1 MGSSCTDA
9 QSLQQAFRLREAP
22 AMGKTRGPVNLP
34 ALFTAFGLIFLAELP
49 DKTAYTM
56 LLLAARGRP
65 VQVFLGSCAA
75 FAVQGLVA
83 VALGSLAAKLPP
95 EAVRYLAAAMFLGF
109 GLWLLLSK
117 VGPDAQR
124 APLSK
129 NRAFAQSFV
138 LVFLAELG
146 DATQLGTAALVAR
159 LHDRWSVYAGAT
171 LALWA
176 VALLAVSI
184 GGTVGAKLPKRALR
198 KTAGALFCVF
208 AVVSLV
214 VGR

>member
-1 MGSSCTDA
+1 M
-9 QSLQQAFRLREAP
+9 QQAFRLRGAP
-22 AMGKTRGPVNLP
+22 GLGKTRGPVNLP
-34 ALFTAFGLIFLAELP
+34 ALFTSFGLIFLAELP

-56 LLLAARGRP
+56 LLLATRGRP
-65 VQVFLGSCAA
+65 LQVFLGSCVA

-95 EAVRYLAAAMFLGF
+95 EAVGYLAAAMFLGF
-109 GLWLLLSK
+109 GIWLLVSK
-117 VGPDAQR
+117 VEPGEQQ

-129 NRAFAQSFV
+129 NRAFVQSFV

-159 LHDRWSVYAGAT
+159 LHNRWSVYAGST
-171 LALWA
+171 LALWS

-184 GGTVGAKLPKRALR
+184 GGTVGAKLPKKALR
-198 KTAGALFCVF
+198 KTAGVLFCLF

>member
-1 MGSSCTDA
+1 
-9 QSLQQAFRLREAP
+9 
-22 AMGKTRGPVNLP
+22 VNLP
-34 ALFTAFGLIFLAELP
+34 SLFYAFGLIFLAELP

-65 VQVFLGSCAA
+65 VQVFIGSCAA

-95 EAVRYLAAAMFLGF
+95 EVVRYLAAAMFLGF
-109 GLWLLLSK
+109 GLWLLFSK
-117 VGPDAQR
+117 AEPDAEQ

-129 NRAFAQSFV
+129 NRATVQAFV

-159 LHDRWSVYAGAT
+159 THDTWSVYVGST
-171 LALWA
+171 LALWS

-184 GGTVGAKLPKRALR
+184 GGTVGAKLPKKALR
-198 KTAGALFCVF
+198 KTAGVLFCVF

>member
-1 MGSSCTDA
+1 MRP
-9 QSLQQAFRLREAP
+9 LQ
-22 AMGKTRGPVNLP
+22 VNLP
-34 ALFTAFGLIFLAELP
+34 ALFTTFGLIFLAELP

-83 VALGSLAAKLPP
+83 VALGSLAARLPP
-95 EAVRYLAAAMFLGF
+95 QAIRYLAAAMFLGF
-109 GLWLLLSK
+109 GLWLLFSK
-117 VGPDAQR
+117 AEPDAEQ

-129 NRAFAQSFV
+129 NRALVQSFV

-159 LHDRWSVYAGAT
+159 LHDTWSVYAGST

-176 VALLAVSI
+176 VALLAVTI
-184 GGTVGAKLPKRALR
+184 GGTVGAKLPKKALR
-198 KTAGALFCVF
+198 KTAGVLFCVF
-208 AVVSLV
+208 AVASLV

>member
-1 MGSSCTDA
+1 M
-9 QSLQQAFRLREAP
+9 QQGFRLRRCARRR
-22 AMGKTRGPVNLP
+22 KRRRLTVNLP
-34 ALFTAFGLIFLAELP
+34 LLATSFGLIFLAELP

-65 VQVFLGSCAA
+65 VHVFVGSCAA

-83 VALGSLAAKLPP
+83 VALGSLAARLSPN
-95 EAVRYLAAAMFLGF
+95 VIRYLAAALFLGF

-117 VGPDAQR
+117 IEPDKEQ
-124 APLSK
+124 APVSP
-129 NRAFAQSFV
+129 NRALVQSFA

-159 LHDRWSVYAGAT
+159 MHDRWSVYAGST

-176 VALLAVSI
+176 VALLAVTI
-184 GGTVGAKLPKRALR
+184 GGTVGARLPKQALR
-198 KTAGALFCVF
+198 RVAGVLFCVF

-214 VGR
+214 VAR

>member
-1 MGSSCTDA
+1 M
-9 QSLQQAFRLREAP
+9 
-22 AMGKTRGPVNLP
+22 N
-34 ALFTAFGLIFLAELP
+34 FTALATSFGLIFVAELP

-65 VQVFLGSCAA
+65 LQVFAGSCAA

-83 VALGSLAAKLPP
+83 VALGSLAARLSP
-95 EAVRYLAAAMFLGF
+95 EVIRYLAAAMFFGF

-117 VGPDAQR
+117 IEPDKQQ
-124 APLSK
+124 APVSR
-129 NRAFAQSFV
+129 NRALVQSFA

-159 LHDRWSVYAGAT
+159 MHDRWSVYAGST

-176 VALLAVSI
+176 VALLAVTI
-184 GGTVGAKLPKRALR
+184 GGTVGARLPKRALR
-198 KTAGALFCVF
+198 RCAGVLFCIF
-208 AVVSLV
+208 GVVSLV
-214 VGR
+214 VVR

>member
-1 MGSSCTDA
+1 MRR
-9 QSLQQAFRLREAP
+9 LQ
-22 AMGKTRGPVNLP
+22 VNLP
-34 ALFTAFGLIFLAELP
+34 SLLTAFGLIFLAELP

-65 VQVFLGSCAA
+65 VQVFIGSCAA

-83 VALGSLAAKLPP
+83 VALGSLAAKLSP
-95 EAVRYLAAAMFLGF
+95 EVVRYLAAAMFLGF
-109 GLWLLLSK
+109 GLWLLFSK
-117 VGPDAQR
+117 AEPDQEQ

-129 NRAFAQSFV
+129 NRAMVQSFA

-159 LHDRWSVYAGAT
+159 LHDTWSVYIGST

-184 GGTVGAKLPKRALR
+184 GGTVGAKLPKKALR
-198 KTAGALFCVF
+198 KTAGVLFCIF
-208 AVVSLV
+208 AVVSLL

>member
-1 MGSSCTDA
+1 MNFA
-9 QSLQQAFRLREAP
+9 
-22 AMGKTRGPVNLP
+22 
-34 ALFTAFGLIFLAELP
+34 ALFTTFGLIFLAELP

-95 EAVRYLAAAMFLGF
+95 QAIRYLAAAMFLGF
-109 GLWLLLSK
+109 GLWLLFSP
-117 VGPDAQR
+117 VEPDEKQ

-129 NRAFAQSFV
+129 NRALAQSFV

-159 LHDRWSVYAGAT
+159 LDNRWSVYAGST

-184 GGTVGAKLPKRALR
+184 GGTVGAKLPKKALR

-208 AVVSLV
+208 AVASLV
-214 VGR
+214 IGR

>member
-1 MGSSCTDA
+1 LHGSRSDCTRF
-9 QSLQQAFRLREAP
+9 SLARALVRLRETKP
-22 AMGKTRGPVNLP
+22 TVNFA
-34 ALFTAFGLIFLAELP
+34 ALAASFALIFVAELP

-65 VQVFLGSCAA
+65 LQVFAGSCAA

-83 VALGSLAAKLPP
+83 VALGSLAARLSPDLI
-95 EAVRYLAAAMFLGF
+95 RYLAAAMFLGF

-117 VGPDAQR
+117 LEPDAQQ
-124 APLSK
+124 APLSR
-129 NRAFAQSFV
+129 NRALAQSFA

-171 LALWA
+171 LALCA
-176 VALLAVSI
+176 VAFLAVTI
-184 GGTVGAKLPKRALR
+184 GGTVGARLPKRVLR
-198 KTAGALFCVF
+198 RCAGVLFCIF
-208 AVVSLV
+208 AVVSLAFV
-214 VGR
+214 R

>member
-1 MGSSCTDA
+1 
-9 QSLQQAFRLREAP
+9 LQQAFRLR
-22 AMGKTRGPVNLP
+22 GPLRLGRHDAQVNLP
-34 ALFTAFGLIFLAELP
+34 VLLTAFGLIFVAELP

-65 VQVFLGSCAA
+65 AQVFLGSCGA

-83 VALGSLAAKLPP
+83 VALGSLAARLSP
-95 EAVRYLAAAMFLGF
+95 EVVRYLAAAMFLGF
-109 GLWLLLSK
+109 GVWLLSSK
-117 VGPDAQR
+117 VEPDGKQ

-129 NRAFAQSFV
+129 NRALAQSFL

-159 LHDRWSVYAGAT
+159 LHDRWSVYAGST
-171 LALWA
+171 LALWT

-184 GGTVGAKLPKRALR
+184 GGTVGARLPKRALR
-198 KTAGALFCVF
+198 RTAGALFCAF

-214 VGR
+214 VAR

>member
-1 MGSSCTDA
+1 
-9 QSLQQAFRLREAP
+9 
-22 AMGKTRGPVNLP
+22 VNLP
-34 ALFTAFGLIFLAELP
+34 ALLTAFGLIFLAELP

-83 VALGSLAAKLPP
+83 VALGSLAARLSPD
-95 EAVRYLAAAMFLGF
+95 AVRYLAAALFLGF
-109 GLWLLLSK
+109 GIWLLVSR
-117 VGPDAQR
+117 VESGEQR

-129 NRAFAQSFV
+129 NRALAQSFA

-176 VALLAVSI
+176 VALLAVTI
-184 GGTVGAKLPKRALR
+184 GGTVGAKLPKKALR
-198 KTAGALFCVF
+198 RAAGVLFCLF
-208 AVVSLV
+208 AVLSLAV
-214 VGR
+214 AR